1 MRLPP
6 QTDSPLVTAP
16 PSTGAPHR
24 PRLLYLVTEDWYF
37 CSHRLP
43 VARAARDAG
52 AEVVVATR
60 VTAHGEAIR
69 AEGFRLVPLAWRRGS
84 HTPLAELRAI
94 VDIVSLYRRERPDLV
109 HHVALKP
116 VIYGSLAAA
125 SAGVPHVVNALTGLG
140 ALFIGSSARTRLLG
154 ALARAVLRP
163 LLNRPGGR
171 VILQNADDRL
181 LLEERGLLRHT
192 LVALIRGSGVDVNRF
207 APTPEPD
214 SPPVAVLA
222 ARMLRDKG
230 VDEFVDAAR
239 LLKARGVAVRMQLA
253 GPTDPDNPAAIDE
266 KVLRGWQT
274 EGVVEWLGPVAD
286 MPALWATSHIAVL
299 PSYREGLP
307 KALLEAAASG
317 RPMVATDVPGCREI
331 VRADETGLLIPPRD
345 AAALA
350 DAIARL
356 AGDAALRRRLG
367 ARARLVAETEFA
379 EAVVVRE
386 TLALYRE
393 LLPGQLERVLPDVE
407 REQ

>member
-6 QTDSPLVTAP
+6 QTDSPLVTDE
-16 PSTGAPHR
+16 PSTGAPPR

-60 VTAHGEAIR
+60 VSAHGAAIR

-84 HTPLAELRAI
+84 HAPLAELRAI
-94 VDIVSLYRRERPDLV
+94 LDIVSLYRRERPDLV

-116 VIYGSLAAA
+116 VIYGSLAAVL
-125 SAGVPHVVNALTGLG
+125 AGVPHGINALTGLG

-154 ALARAVLRP
+154 ALARAALRP

-181 LLEERGLLRHT
+181 LLEERGLLRHDR
-192 LVALIRGSGVDVNRF
+192 VALIRGSGVDVGRF

-214 SPPVAVLA
+214 GPPVALLV
-222 ARMLRDKG
+222 ARVLRDKG
-230 VDEFVDAAR
+230 VGEFVDAAR
-239 LLKARGVAVRMQLA
+239 LLKARGIAVRMQLA
-253 GPTDPDNPAAIDE
+253 GPTDPDNPAAIDQAT
-266 KVLRGWQT
+266 LHGWQS
-274 EGVVEWLGPVAD
+274 EGIVEWLGPVAD
-286 MPALWATSHIAVL
+286 MPGLWAKSHIAVL

-307 KALLEAAASG
+307 KALLEAAACG
-317 RPMVATDVPGCREI
+317 RPMIATDVPGCREI
-331 VRADETGLLIPPRD
+331 VREDETGLLVPAKD
-345 AAALA
+345 ATALA

-356 AGDAALRRRLG
+356 TGDAALRQRLG
-367 ARARLVAETEFA
+367 TRARAVAEVEFA
-379 EAVVVRE
+379 EDVVVRE

-393 LLPGQLERVLPDVE
+393 LLPRRLC
-407 REQ
+407 

>member
-16 PSTGAPHR
+16 PSTGAPPR

-60 VTAHGEAIR
+60 VTAHGQAIR
-69 AEGFRLVPLAWRRGS
+69 AEGFRLVPLTWRRGS
-84 HTPLAELRAI
+84 HAPLAELRAI
-94 VDIVSLYRRERPDLV
+94 AEIISLYRRERPDLV

-125 SAGVPHVVNALTGLG
+125 LAGVPHVVNALTGLG

-154 ALARAVLRP
+154 VLARAVLRP
-163 LLNRPGGR
+163 LLNRPGSR
-171 VILQNADDRL
+171 VILQNADDRR
-181 LLEERGLLRHT
+181 LLEERGLLRHDR
-192 LVALIRGSGVDVNRF
+192 VALIRGSGVDTARF
-207 APTPEPD
+207 APTAEPD
-214 SPPVAVLA
+214 GPPVAVLA

-230 VDEFVDAAR
+230 VSEFVAAAR

-266 KVLRGWQT
+266 ATLRGWQA
-274 EGVVEWLGPVAD
+274 EGVVDWLSSVAD
-286 MPALWATSHIAVL
+286 MPGLWAKAHIAVL

-307 KALLEAAASG
+307 KALLEAAACG
-317 RPMVATDVPGCREI
+317 RPMVATDVAGCREI
-331 VRADETGLLIPPRD
+331 VRHDETGLLVPARD
-345 AAALA
+345 ANALA

-367 ARARLVAETEFA
+367 ARARIIAETELT
-379 EAVVVRE
+379 EDVVVRE
-386 TLALYRE
+386 TMALYRN
-393 LLPGQLERVLPDVE
+393 LLPGQLVGD
-407 REQ
+407 

>member
-1 MRLPP
+1 M
-6 QTDSPLVTAP
+6 TAE
-16 PSTGAPHR
+16 PSTGAKPH

-84 HTPLAELRAI
+84 HAPLAELRAI
-94 VDIVSLYRRERPDLV
+94 AEIVRLYRRERPDLV

-125 SAGVPHVVNALTGLG
+125 LAGVPHVVNALTGLG

-154 ALARAVLRP
+154 ALARAALRP
-163 LLNRPGGR
+163 LLNRAGGR

-181 LLEERGLLRHT
+181 LLEERGLLRHDR
-192 LVALIRGSGVDVNRF
+192 VALIRGSGVDTARF
-207 APTPEPD
+207 TPTPEPD
-214 SPPVAVLA
+214 GPPVAVLV

-230 VDEFVDAAR
+230 VGEFVEAAR

-253 GPTDPDNPAAIDE
+253 GPTDPDNPASIDE
-266 KVLRGWQT
+266 ATLRQWHA
-274 EGVVEWLGPVAD
+274 EGILEWLGPVTD
-286 MPALWATSHIAVL
+286 MPSLWARSHIAVL

-307 KALLEAAASG
+307 KALLEAAACG
-317 RPMVATDVPGCREI
+317 RPMIATDVPGCREI
-331 VRADETGLLIPPRD
+331 VRADDTGLLVPARD

-367 ARARLVAETEFA
+367 ARARAVAEAEFS
-379 EAVVVRE
+379 EDVVVRE
-386 TLALYRE
+386 TLALYRG
-393 LLPGQLERVLPDVE
+393 LLPGRLLAG
-407 REQ
+407 